1 MSVANWVEHLETVI
15 ALGFDSHISH
25 FFFKPLLFFSAK
37 PCIVFFFSE
46 SLRYLVRAA
55 LPAFKMHNKAIKNTL
70 PVVTAFSSI

>member
-15 ALGFDSHISH
+15 ALGFDSHRRH
-25 FFFKPLLFFSAK
+25 FFFQTFTFFSAK

-55 LPAFKMHNKAIKNTL
+55 LPALKMHNKAIKNTL
-70 PVVTAFSSI
+70 PAVTAFSSI